1 MNIKSGY
8 SFIIFCLIS
17 FAGLAQ
23 TAVKVDLQQFSDDQK
38 ISIYN
43 RNGGVL
49 KSTEPVMYLDERP
62 NDGVAW
68 LTGES
73 FINGTIEVDIK
84 GKDVYQQSF
93 LGMAFHG
100 TNDSTFNL
108 IYFRPFNFK
117 ADDAVRRS
125 HAVQYVCVPK
135 YDWPLLREKFPNK
148 YEQPIDP
155 APDPDSWFHT
165 KIVVKGVTIS
175 VYVNHNTKP
184 ALVVQQLAQLNGG
197 KIGFW
202 VGNGSGGEWKNLTI
216 SKDQ

>member
-1 MNIKSGY
+1 MKANNKLLTLLL
-8 SFIIFCLIS
+8 CLAVIP
-17 FAGLAQ
+17 GMAQ
-23 TAVKVDLQQFSDDQK
+23 IVTKVDLLKLSDEQK
-38 ISIYN
+38 INIYN
-43 RNGGVL
+43 RGGGVL
-49 KSTEPVMYLDERP
+49 KGSEAVMHLDERP
-62 NDGVAW
+62 DDGVAW

-73 FINGTIEVDIK
+73 FTNGTIEFDIK

-100 TNDSTFNL
+100 VNDSTFNL

-117 ADDAVRRS
+117 TDDAVRRS
-125 HAVQYVCVPK
+125 HAVQYVSAPK

-155 APDPDSWFHT
+155 APDPNNWFHA
-165 KIVVKGVTIS
+165 KIVVQGVTIS
-175 VYVNHNTKP
+175 VYVNHNNKP
-184 ALVVQQLAQLNGG
+184 ALVVQQLAKLNGD